1 MKKSSLLKIK
11 NKLFMI
17 WIPVTLIVVYSLFP
31 LAWSF
36 ITSIKTTSEIHTSEV
51 RYWPNNPT
59 IQNYLD
65 VFNRTDFPRQF
76 LNSLIVGAGTT
87 VFCVIISITSAYAFS
102 RFRFRGSKF
111 LKNFFLAS
119 QMFPKVLVIIP
130 LFIIM
135 RNLRL
140 LNTHASLIMAYT
152 SFSLPFVVYM
162 LLGYF
167 LGIPQDL
174 DEAATVDGC
183 SRTGILFKIIM
194 PLALPGIIATAIY
207 AFINAW
213 NELMFA
219 VMFTSTKEM
228 RTLPVG
234 LNNYIGEYGIE
245 WGMMCAAGIM
255 TALPVIFMFMFLQK
269 YLIEGM
275 TSGSVKG

>member
-1 MKKSSLLKIK
+1 MKRSISKTILLV
-11 NKLFMI
+11 
-17 WIPVTLIVVYSLFP
+17 WIPVVLIVAYSLFP

-36 ITSIKTTSEIHTSEV
+36 ITSIKETHEIHTPSV
-51 RYWPNNPT
+51 RYWPKNPT
-59 IQNYLD
+59 MSNYIRVL
-65 VFNRTDFPRQF
+65 NRTDFPRQF

-87 VFCVIISITSAYAFS
+87 VFCVFISITSAYAFS
-102 RFRFRGSKF
+102 RFKFRGSSS

-130 LFIIM
+130 LFVIM

-140 LNTHASLIMAYT
+140 LNTYASLILAYT
-152 SFSLPFVVYM
+152 SFSLPFIVYM
-162 LLGYF
+162 ILGYF
-167 LGIPQDL
+167 SGIPREL

-183 SRTGILFKIIM
+183 SRTGILFKIIL
-194 PLALPGIIATAIY
+194 PLSIPGIIATAIY

-234 LNNYIGEYGIE
+234 LSSHISEYGIE

-255 TALPVIFMFMFLQK
+255 TSIPVIILFMFLQK
-269 YLIEGM
+269 FLIEGM
-275 TSGSVKG
+275 TSGGIKG